1 MRQRKKWVSIIAG
14 VLLLATVPACNF
26 GLSQPRQTLPI
37 TPVFATENPYF
48 EVRRVTLEEA
58 KSAFDSNAAVFV
70 DTRSEASY
78 VDSHIPGAL
87 SIPLDEIESHIN
99 ELDPDQWIITY
110 CT

>member
-1 MRQRKKWVSIIAG
+1 MSQRKKWVNTTAG
-14 VLLLATVPACNF
+14 TILFVTALACSF
-26 GLSQPRQTLPI
+26 GLPQQGQDFP
-37 TPVFATENPYF
+37 TPPAFPTENPYF
-48 EVRRVTLEEA
+48 EVPRVTLEEA
-58 KSAFDSNAAVFV
+58 KSAFDSNSAVFV